1 LFYVLQQVTKEA
13 APILTQ
19 PLYCIIGESEIAA
32 VFVALAEEEF
42 VVDVF
47 LCGD

>member
-1 LFYVLQQVTKEA
+1 MATKTAACVTL
-13 APILTQ
+13 PF
-19 PLYCIIGESEIAA
+19 YCIIGESEIAA